1 MKDPKTITFKTKADW
16 AKLPEPDTKYTPPPP
31 KSRYKQKIG
40 SVDARRGLTVTE
52 HGHIIFY
59 DRKGVQN
66 IKLKIT
72 KKSSK

>member
-16 AKLPEPDTKYTPPPP
+16 AKPKEPDTKYTPP
-31 KSRYKQKIG
+31 KARYKQKIG
-40 SVDARRGLTVTE
+40 SVDAKNGITVTE

-59 DRKGVQN
+59 DSKGVQN

-72 KKSSK
+72 PRRDK